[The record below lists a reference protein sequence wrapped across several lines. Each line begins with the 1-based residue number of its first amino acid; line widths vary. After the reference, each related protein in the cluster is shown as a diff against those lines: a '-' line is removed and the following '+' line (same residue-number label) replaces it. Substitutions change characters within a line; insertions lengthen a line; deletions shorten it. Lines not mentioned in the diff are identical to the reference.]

1 MTRISTFGHSQ
12 LMLSQL
18 LQNQGEFRT
27 AQLQV
32 NTGKKAIDFQGLP
45 RETTTLLGA
54 KAAQTRINQ
63 YMSTATEVEAQLNI
77 YNLHLESMGSNLQDL
92 KTTVMDALGTN
103 EAVTLEGSL
112 EAALA
117 TIINSLNATVAGNY
131 IFAGTRTDTPPIN
144 ITSLADLNAAA
155 TAADVFD
162 SNQQKSTARLDEG
175 FVMEYGVLAED
186 AALDAMTAI
195 KAITDFHFGGGGP
208 INGQLTAVQEAF
220 LQTQVAVLD
229 GAMQTMLDS
238 NVING
243 TKNRQIGEVL
253 NRHRDADNVLTGFI
267 SDIED
272 VDMAEAISRLNADQL
287 AIEASYQVLGSLN
300 RLSLLNYI

>member
-18 LQNQGEFRT
+18 LKNQGEFRM

-45 RETTTLLGA
+45 REATTLLGA
-54 KAAQTRINQ
+54 KATQTRINQ
-63 YMSTATEVEAQLNI
+63 YMSTATEVESRLDI
-77 YNLHLESMGSNLQDL
+77 YNLHLETMGSNMQDL
-92 KTTVMDALGTN
+92 KTVVMDALGTN

-117 TIINSLNATVAGNY
+117 TIINSLNSTVGGNY

-144 ITSLADLNAAA
+144 ISSLADLTAAA

-162 SNQQKSTARLDEG
+162 NNQLKPTARLDEG
-175 FVMEYGVLAED
+175 FVMEYGILAED

-195 KAITDFHFGGGGP
+195 KALADFHFGGGGP
-208 INGQLTAVQEAF
+208 INGQLTPAQETF
-220 LQTQVAVLD
+220 LLAQVSVLD
-229 GAMQTMLDS
+229 GAMQTILES

-253 NRHRDADNVLTGFI
+253 DRHRDADNVLTGFI

-272 VDMAEAISRLNADQL
+272 VDMAEAISRLNSDQL
-287 AIEASYQVLGSLN
+287 AIEASYQVLANLN
-300 RLSLLNYI
+300 RLSLLDFI